1 MNALIVADARP
12 QTTVFT
18 KSVRAALARRVRF
31 VAPPKTAAELLAEP
45 SVLREVE
52 CLFASWGAPV
62 LDRALLDAAPKLA
75 VVFYGA
81 GSIRHMVTPEFWAR
95 KIRITSAAE
104 ANAIPV
110 AAYTCAAIVLS
121 LKHVWPLAHAT
132 KSHGRFPP
140 TDAIPGIVD
149 STVGLISLSRTGRAV
164 AQLLHSYPMRVLAY
178 DPFAADADLHALRVE
193 KASLE
198 EIFTQSDVVSLHT
211 PLLPETVGM
220 IHGGHFRAMK
230 PGATFINTARGAI
243 VREAEMIEVLE
254 ARPDL
259 TALLDV
265 TEPEPPAAGSP
276 LYSLPNVVLTPHIAG
291 AIDSERSLM
300 GNYVVEELE
309 RYLANEPLRGEV
321 IENTFFLLA

>member
-1 MNALIVADARP
+1 MNALIVADAGP

-18 KSVRAALARRVRF
+18 ESVRAALARRVRF
-31 VAPPKTAAELLAEP
+31 VAPAKTAAELRADP

-52 CLFASWGAPV
+52 CLFASWGAPA
-62 LDRALLDAAPKLA
+62 LDRELLDAAPKLT
-75 VVFYGA
+75 VVFYAA

-140 TDAIPGIVD
+140 THAIPGIVN

-164 AQLLHSYPMRVLAY
+164 AQLLRAYPMRVLAY
-178 DPFAADADLHALRVE
+178 DPFAADADARTLGVE
-193 KASLE
+193 KVSLE
-198 EIFTQSDVVSLHT
+198 EIFAQSDVVSLHA

-220 IHGGHFRAMK
+220 IHGSHFRAMK
-230 PGATFINTARGAI
+230 SGATFINTARGAI
-243 VREAEMIEVLE
+243 VREAEMIDALE

-265 TEPEPPAAGSP
+265 TEPEPPVAGSP
-276 LYSLPNVVLTPHIAG
+276 LYSLRNVVLTPHVAG
-291 AIDSERSLM
+291 AIDRERSLM

-309 RYLANEPLRGEV
+309 RYLARQPLRGE
-321 IENTFFLLA
+321 IDETGFSRLA

>member
-1 MNALIVADARP
+1 MNALIVADPLP

-18 KSVRAALARRVRF
+18 EPVRAALARRVRF
-31 VAPPKTAAELLAEP
+31 VTPPKTAAQLRADP

-52 CLFASWGAPV
+52 CLFSSWGAPT
-62 LDRALLDAAPKLA
+62 LDRALLAAAPKLK
-75 VVFYGA
+75 VVFYAA
-81 GSIRHMVTPEFWAR
+81 GSIRHLVTPEFWER

-121 LKHVWPLAHAT
+121 LKHDWPLAHAT
-132 KSHGRFPP
+132 RSQGRFPP
-140 TDAIPGIVD
+140 THAIPGIVN

-164 AQLLHSYPMRVLAY
+164 AQLLQSYPMRVLAY
-178 DPFAADADLHALRVE
+178 DPFAADPDARALGAE
-193 KASLE
+193 KVPLE
-198 EIFTQSDVVSLHT
+198 EIFAESDVVSLHG

-230 PGATFINTARGAI
+230 SGATFINTARGAI

-265 TEPEPPAAGSP
+265 TEPEPPAAGSK
-276 LYSLPNVVLTPHIAG
+276 LYSLPNVVLTPHVAG

-309 RYLANEPLRGEV
+309 RYLARQPLRGE
-321 IENTFFLLA
+321 IDENDFSRLA